1 MGNLLISDAT
11 GLQAIASAS
20 PLITYRETHLYH
32 KRALKIHLMTIGIYY
47 ALDGQYFKK
56 KAVKVS
62 KFHTENKRT
71 FLSTL

>member
-47 ALDGQYFKK
+47 ALDGQY
-56 KAVKVS
+56 
-62 KFHTENKRT
+62 
-71 FLSTL
+71 